1 MAHFW
6 FHFDFAAT
14 SHVRATAA
22 VKERRWSHRTDDP
35 FGNHDSS
42 SSRLGLLSVISCCDV
57 FCSRRGTLV
66 RSCPDQVTG
75 TIEMRVLA
83 VTTHD
88 GRLLHFLIYQDCR
101 VWRSN
106 RLQGTDLRASTYR
119 SPRDVLRRIV
129 RPGFPKWSGRGSNPQ
144 PQHCEETPLPRRI
157 ARKAPL
163 GLALWLKEVNRGFLT
178 ASRFFACYRSTP
190 GFRIVPRSTGATS
203 KLVSLDTV
211 IRRPVQESGRL

>member
-88 GRLLHFLIYQDCR
+88 GRLLHFLSYQDCR

-129 RPGFPKWSGRGSNPQ
+129 GPGFPKWSGRGSNPQ
-144 PQHCEETPLPRRI
+144 PQHCEETPPTPPNCPEGAFRLSVM
-157 ARKAPL
+157 AQGSQS
-163 GLALWLKEVNRGFLT
+163 GLSHSVA
-178 ASRFFACYRSTP
+178 FFRVLS
-190 GFRIVPRSTGATS
+190 
-203 KLVSLDTV
+203 
-211 IRRPVQESGRL
+211 